1 MKDDN
6 VIDITEYCKNENYN
20 RGYVADVNI
29 GFITGIISAAIV
41 VDKTEA
47 VNRRTL
53 NDELYRRGW
62 VYLKNTEN
70 ITASEVDFLGDML
83 DECLPRSYMTSK
95 CEDT

>member
-1 MKDDN
+1 MPFPGSN
-6 VIDITEYCKNENYN
+6 SWLGQSWNNGVLEYW
-20 RGYVADVNI
+20 NI